1 MARNLVRQ
9 ASRLRLHNQQ
19 DRRQRSDERYDSRDA
34 EASKTQHEGGSV
46 AQRATHRMF
55 DDPTRRLAQQ
65 APLVSDMRLDFRTSY
80 ETLFLLVELSDA
92 MRRGVRHYKL
102 DGTPLDCLN
111 NVVEA
116 LIFDGEVFFDDACS
130 AAPAG
135 H

>member
-1 MARNLVRQ
+1 
-9 ASRLRLHNQQ
+9 
-19 DRRQRSDERYDSRDA
+19 
-34 EASKTQHEGGSV
+34 V

-55 DDPTRRLAQQ
+55 DDSTRRLVQQ

-130 AAPAG
+130 AAPAS